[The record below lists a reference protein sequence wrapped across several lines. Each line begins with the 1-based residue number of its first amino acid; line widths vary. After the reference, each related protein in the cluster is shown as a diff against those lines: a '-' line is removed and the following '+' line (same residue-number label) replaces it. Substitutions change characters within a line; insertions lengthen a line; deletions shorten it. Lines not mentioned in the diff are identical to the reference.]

1 MTAAQGDAVEWM
13 CVPREP
19 TKAMRAA
26 ANAVYWSE
34 HDPKRQECKTSENDA
49 GLIYAAM
56 LAAAPKLAP
65 GCGLLVEQAAI
76 TLWHRFAPDSQE
88 EWEYETHKADY
99 RLAAEAVLALAI
111 APPAPVSED
120 AARLDWL
127 DSQWVD
133 GVHVEVCAKVAI
145 TDRLVPISTVFSGR
159 PQADFKAGNVRAAI
173 DAAMQE
179 PKP

>member
-1 MTAAQGDAVEWM
+1 MTAAQGDAVEWVL
-13 CVPREP
+13 VPRVHTDEMMY
-19 TKAMRAA
+19 AFLG
-26 ANAVYWSE
+26 ANHGGTFS
-34 HDPKRQECKTSENDA
+34 QN
-49 GLIYAAM
+49 YAAM
-56 LAAAPKLAP
+56 LTVAPKIAP

-76 TLWHRFAPDSQE
+76 ALWHRFAPDSQE
-88 EWEYETHKADY
+88 EWEYETHKVEY
-99 RLAAEAVLALAI
+99 RLAAEAVLALA
-111 APPAPVSED
+111 ATPPAPVSED

-145 TDRLVPISTVFSGR
+145 ADRLVPISKVFSGR
-159 PQADFKAGNVRAAI
+159 PQADFKAGDVRAAI